1 MTPEKHPFRFLN
13 TCAAIGIVAL
23 VIFILIVGQD
33 ITQPIVLA
41 VVIWFIVSSLANAI
55 RGYSSR
61 IRVPVPYGIAL
72 LVAFIVSGLALW
84 LLYVIVENNVGS
96 IIDKAPAYGERLK
109 NMLAQFYEL
118 LNMKAPPGNPLEQL
132 LGRIDLSPLL
142 QDLATTLT
150 GVAGDIALI
159 AVYVVFLF
167 LEQGIFRRKM
177 LEIARRRDRQ
187 VEVGVIM
194 TEISDDIRKYVGI
207 KTLTSLLTGSTSY
220 VVLLWAGVDF
230 AEFWAVIIFL
240 LNYIPTVGSI
250 LGVVFPVIVAFL
262 QGEDIAM
269 PIAVA
274 AILTVFQVFIGN
286 WVEPRMMGRRLNLSP
301 FVLIV
306 SLAFWTV
313 IWGVVGAFLCV
324 PIMVIISIILSKFEE
339 TQWIAILLSGTG
351 KVKENEMSV
360 ANRRRPAGPG
370 PGE

>member
-1 MTPEKHPFRFLN
+1 MTPDSHPYRFLN

-23 VIFILIVGQD
+23 VIYIMIVGQD

-55 RGYSSR
+55 IGYGRR
-61 IRVPVPYGIAL
+61 IKLPVPYGIAL
-72 LVAFIVSGLALW
+72 LVAFVISGVAIW
-84 LLYVIVENNVGS
+84 LLYVIVENNVGQ
-96 IIDKAPAYGERLK
+96 IIDKAPVYGERLK
-109 NMLAQFYEL
+109 GILADVYQV
-118 LNMKAPPGNPLEQL
+118 LNMKVPPGNPLEQL
-132 LGRIDLSPLL
+132 LQRIDLSPLL
-142 QDLATTLT
+142 QDLATTL
-150 GVAGDIALI
+150 GSIAGDIGLI
-159 AVYVVFLF
+159 AVYVAFLF

-177 LEIARRRDRQ
+177 LEIARRRGRHH
-187 VEVGVIM
+187 EVGAIM

-207 KTLTSLLTGSTSY
+207 KTLTSLMTGGASY
-220 VVLLWAGVDF
+220 VVLLYAGVDF

-262 QGEDIAM
+262 QGNDIAM

-313 IWGVVGAFLCV
+313 IWG
-324 PIMVIISIILSKFEE
+324 
-339 TQWIAILLSGTG
+339 
-351 KVKENEMSV
+351 
-360 ANRRRPAGPG
+360 RRRRLSLRAHHGHHLDHPVEVRGDPVDRHPAFRYR
-370 PGE
+370 